1 MSPVLDPGAA
11 RSALQKA
18 RLYAILDAAYAPPA
32 LWPDLARQLAAGGAG
47 IFQIRAKNISKEEI
61 LTHARILAPI
71 LAQLGL
77 PLILN
82 DYPDLVAPSGAAGCH
97 LGQDDLGIPEARRML
112 GSSVLLGLST
122 HSPCQA
128 LAGQAVGADHLRVPP
143 RPLSDIARHEQPG
156 GSAGIVGPWQACN
169 IDREGLTARI
179 QDLPLTRFGAALGRV
194 EFVEPAGER
203 RAQSRIQKTVEARTR
218 ERLEVRQPDECE
230 QRRVRQH
237 RHASLQD
244 KHGVRQHIDQRPK
257 HGSVSALLE

>member
-1 MSPVLDPGAA
+1 MPPVLDPGVA

-61 LTHARILAPI
+61 LTHARILTPI

-128 LAGQAVGADHLRVPP
+128 LAGQAVGADYLGFGPLYATGTKPDYRPIGPEKIREIAGKVSLPVFCIGGLNPDRVTEAVRHGAQRVCVVSHLLLAQDPKAAAQEI
-143 RPLSDIARHEQPG
+143 LSRL
-156 GSAGIVGPWQACN
+156 GSKAPV
-169 IDREGLTARI
+169 
-179 QDLPLTRFGAALGRV
+179 
-194 EFVEPAGER
+194 
-203 RAQSRIQKTVEARTR
+203 KEA
-218 ERLEVRQPDECE
+218 VR
-230 QRRVRQH
+230 
-237 RHASLQD
+237 S
-244 KHGVRQHIDQRPK
+244 
-257 HGSVSALLE
+257 

>member
-1 MSPVLDPGAA
+1 MPPVLDPGVA

-32 LWPDLARQLAAGGAG
+32 RWPNLARQLAAGGAG

-82 DYPDLVAPSGAAGCH
+82 DYPDLVVPSGAAGCH
-97 LGQDDLGIPEARRML
+97 LGQDDLGIPEARRIL

-128 LAGQAVGADHLRVPP
+128 LAGQAVGADYLGFGPLYATGTKPDYRPIGPEKIREIAGKVSLPVFCIGGLNPDRVAEAVRHGAQRVCVVSHLLLAQDPKAAAQEI
-143 RPLSDIARHEQPG
+143 LSRL
-156 GSAGIVGPWQACN
+156 GSKAPVKEA
-169 IDREGLTARI
+169 DRL
-179 QDLPLTRFGAALGRV
+179 
-194 EFVEPAGER
+194 
-203 RAQSRIQKTVEARTR
+203 
-218 ERLEVRQPDECE
+218 
-230 QRRVRQH
+230 
-237 RHASLQD
+237 
-244 KHGVRQHIDQRPK
+244 
-257 HGSVSALLE
+257 

>member
-1 MSPVLDPGAA
+1 MPPVLDPGAA

-61 LTHARILAPI
+61 LTHARILTPI

-128 LAGQAVGADHLRVPP
+128 LAGQAVGADYLGFGPLYATGTKPDYRPIGPEKIREIAGKVSLPVFCIGGLNPDRVAEAVRHGAQRVCVVSHLLLAQDPKAAAQEI
-143 RPLSDIARHEQPG
+143 LSRL
-156 GSAGIVGPWQACN
+156 GSKAPVKEA
-169 IDREGLTARI
+169 DRL
-179 QDLPLTRFGAALGRV
+179 
-194 EFVEPAGER
+194 
-203 RAQSRIQKTVEARTR
+203 
-218 ERLEVRQPDECE
+218 
-230 QRRVRQH
+230 
-237 RHASLQD
+237 
-244 KHGVRQHIDQRPK
+244 
-257 HGSVSALLE
+257 

>member
-1 MSPVLDPGAA
+1 MPPVLDPGAA

-32 LWPDLARQLAAGGAG
+32 RWPDLARQLAAGGAG

-128 LAGQAVGADHLRVPP
+128 LAGQAVGADYLGFGPLYATGTKPDYRPIGPEKIREIAGKVSLPVFCIGGLNPDRVTEAVRHGAQRVCVVSHLLLAQDPKAAAQEI
-143 RPLSDIARHEQPG
+143 LSRL
-156 GSAGIVGPWQACN
+156 GSKAPV
-169 IDREGLTARI
+169 
-179 QDLPLTRFGAALGRV
+179 
-194 EFVEPAGER
+194 
-203 RAQSRIQKTVEARTR
+203 KEA
-218 ERLEVRQPDECE
+218 VR
-230 QRRVRQH
+230 
-237 RHASLQD
+237 S
-244 KHGVRQHIDQRPK
+244 
-257 HGSVSALLE
+257 

>member
-1 MSPVLDPGAA
+1 MPPVLDPGAA

-32 LWPDLARQLAAGGAG
+32 RWPNLARQLAAGGAG

-82 DYPDLVAPSGAAGCH
+82 DYPDLVSPSGAAGCH

-128 LAGQAVGADHLRVPP
+128 LAGQAVGADYLGFGPLYATGTKPDYRPIGPEKIQEIAGKVSLPVFCIGGLNPDRV
-143 RPLSDIARHEQPG
+143 AEAVRH
-156 GSAGIVGPWQACN
+156 
-169 IDREGLTARI
+169 
-179 QDLPLTRFGAALGRV
+179 
-194 EFVEPAGER
+194 
-203 RAQSRIQKTVEARTR
+203 RAQRVCVVSHLLLAQDPKAAAQEILSRLGSKAPVKEA
-218 ERLEVRQPDECE
+218 VR
-230 QRRVRQH
+230 
-237 RHASLQD
+237 S
-244 KHGVRQHIDQRPK
+244 
-257 HGSVSALLE
+257 

>member
-1 MSPVLDPGAA
+1 MPPVLDPGAA

-32 LWPDLARQLAAGGAG
+32 LWPDLARQLAAGGAD

-61 LTHARILAPI
+61 LTHARILTPI

-128 LAGQAVGADHLRVPP
+128 LAGQAVGADYLGFGPLYATGTKPDYRPIGPEKIREIAGKVSLPVFCIGGLNPDRVTEAVRHGAQRVCVVSHLLLAQDPKAAAQEI
-143 RPLSDIARHEQPG
+143 LSRL
-156 GSAGIVGPWQACN
+156 GSKAPV
-169 IDREGLTARI
+169 
-179 QDLPLTRFGAALGRV
+179 
-194 EFVEPAGER
+194 
-203 RAQSRIQKTVEARTR
+203 KEA
-218 ERLEVRQPDECE
+218 VR
-230 QRRVRQH
+230 
-237 RHASLQD
+237 S
-244 KHGVRQHIDQRPK
+244 
-257 HGSVSALLE
+257 

>member
-1 MSPVLDPGAA
+1 MPPVLDPGAA

-18 RLYAILDAAYAPPA
+18 RLYAILDDAYAPPA

-128 LAGQAVGADHLRVPP
+128 LAGQAVGADYLGFGPLYATGTKPDYRPIGPEKIREIAGKVSLPVFCIGGLNPDRVTEAVRHGAQRVCVVSHLLLAQDPKAAAQEI
-143 RPLSDIARHEQPG
+143 LSRL
-156 GSAGIVGPWQACN
+156 GSKAPV
-169 IDREGLTARI
+169 
-179 QDLPLTRFGAALGRV
+179 
-194 EFVEPAGER
+194 
-203 RAQSRIQKTVEARTR
+203 KEA
-218 ERLEVRQPDECE
+218 VR
-230 QRRVRQH
+230 
-237 RHASLQD
+237 S
-244 KHGVRQHIDQRPK
+244 
-257 HGSVSALLE
+257 

>member
-1 MSPVLDPGAA
+1 MPPVLDPGAA

-128 LAGQAVGADHLRVPP
+128 LAGQAVGADYLGFGPLYATGTKPDYRPIGPEKIREIAGKVSLPVFCIGGLNPDRVAEAVRHGAQRVCVVSHLLLAQDPKAAAQEI
-143 RPLSDIARHEQPG
+143 LSRL
-156 GSAGIVGPWQACN
+156 GSKAPV
-169 IDREGLTARI
+169 
-179 QDLPLTRFGAALGRV
+179 
-194 EFVEPAGER
+194 
-203 RAQSRIQKTVEARTR
+203 KEA
-218 ERLEVRQPDECE
+218 VR
-230 QRRVRQH
+230 
-237 RHASLQD
+237 S
-244 KHGVRQHIDQRPK
+244 
-257 HGSVSALLE
+257 